1 MEEKNMKEI
10 MEKAEVLI
18 EALPYIQRFNRKIIV
33 VKYGGS
39 AMVDEEL
46 KKKEQVIL
54 LMDCYRE
61 LLTDKQKQYLTLY
74 YEEDLSL
81 SEIAEDLGVSKNAVF
96 DNIKRSVMSLEKY
109 ESKLHILE
117 NHRKRLDLIN
127 KIEEEKNKKHE
138 DIDEYLEM
146 LKNI

>member
-1 MEEKNMKEI
+1 M
-10 MEKAEVLI
+10 
-18 EALPYIQRFNRKIIV
+18 
-33 VKYGGS
+33 
-39 AMVDEEL
+39 DEEL

-61 LLTDKQKQYLTLY
+61 LLTDKQKQYLSLY

-81 SEIAEDLGVSKNAVF
+81 SEIAEDLSVSKNAVF
-96 DNIKRSVMSLEKY
+96 DNIKRSVMSLENY

-117 NHRKRLDLIN
+117 NHRKRLNLIN

-138 DIDEYLEM
+138 EIDEYLEM

>member
-1 MEEKNMKEI
+1 M
-10 MEKAEVLI
+10 
-18 EALPYIQRFNRKIIV
+18 
-33 VKYGGS
+33 
-39 AMVDEEL
+39 DEEL

-81 SEIAEDLGVSKNAVF
+81 SEIAENAVF

>member
-1 MEEKNMKEI
+1 M
-10 MEKAEVLI
+10 
-18 EALPYIQRFNRKIIV
+18 
-33 VKYGGS
+33 
-39 AMVDEEL
+39 DEEL

-61 LLTDKQKQYLTLY
+61 LLTDKQKQYLSLY

-81 SEIAEDLGVSKNAVF
+81 SEIAEDLSVSKNAVF

-109 ESKLHILE
+109 ESKLQILE
-117 NHRKRLDLIN
+117 NHRKRLNLIN

-138 DIDEYLEM
+138 EIDEYLEM

>member
-1 MEEKNMKEI
+1 M
-10 MEKAEVLI
+10 
-18 EALPYIQRFNRKIIV
+18 
-33 VKYGGS
+33 
-39 AMVDEEL
+39 DEEL

-109 ESKLHILE
+109 ESKLNILE
-117 NHRKRLDLIN
+117 NHRKRLNLIN

>member
-1 MEEKNMKEI
+1 MELSQHYLNKNSK
-10 MEKAEVLI
+10 
-18 EALPYIQRFNRKIIV
+18 FN
-33 VKYGGS
+33 
-39 AMVDEEL
+39 D
-46 KKKEQVIL
+46 
-54 LMDCYRE
+54 
-61 LLTDKQKQYLTLY
+61 
-74 YEEDLSL
+74 
-81 SEIAEDLGVSKNAVF
+81 AVF

>member
-1 MEEKNMKEI
+1 M
-10 MEKAEVLI
+10 
-18 EALPYIQRFNRKIIV
+18 
-33 VKYGGS
+33 
-39 AMVDEEL
+39 DEEL

-61 LLTDKQKQYLTLY
+61 LLTDKQKQYLSLY

-81 SEIAEDLGVSKNAVF
+81 SEIAEDLSVSKNAVF

-109 ESKLHILE
+109 ESKLRILE
-117 NHRKRLDLIN
+117 NHRKRLNLIN

>member
-1 MEEKNMKEI
+1 M
-10 MEKAEVLI
+10 
-18 EALPYIQRFNRKIIV
+18 
-33 VKYGGS
+33 
-39 AMVDEEL
+39 DEEL
-46 KKKEQVIL
+46 KKKERVIL

-117 NHRKRLDLIN
+117 NHCKRLDLIN

>member
-1 MEEKNMKEI
+1 M
-10 MEKAEVLI
+10 
-18 EALPYIQRFNRKIIV
+18 
-33 VKYGGS
+33 
-39 AMVDEEL
+39 DEEL

-81 SEIAEDLGVSKNAVF
+81 SEIAEDLSVSKNAVF

-117 NHRKRLDLIN
+117 NHRIN

>member
-1 MEEKNMKEI
+1 M
-10 MEKAEVLI
+10 
-18 EALPYIQRFNRKIIV
+18 
-33 VKYGGS
+33 
-39 AMVDEEL
+39 DEEL

-81 SEIAEDLGVSKNAVF
+81 SEIAEDLSVSKNAVF

-109 ESKLHILE
+109 ESKLHFLE

>member
-1 MEEKNMKEI
+1 M
-10 MEKAEVLI
+10 
-18 EALPYIQRFNRKIIV
+18 
-33 VKYGGS
+33 
-39 AMVDEEL
+39 DEEL

-117 NHRKRLDLIN
+117 NHRKRL
-127 KIEEEKNKKHE
+127 EEEKNKKHE

-146 LKNI
+146 LKNIQGGNYGF

>member
-1 MEEKNMKEI
+1 M
-10 MEKAEVLI
+10 
-18 EALPYIQRFNRKIIV
+18 
-33 VKYGGS
+33 
-39 AMVDEEL
+39 DEEL

-96 DNIKRSVMSLEKY
+96 DNIKRSVMSLEKH

>member
-1 MEEKNMKEI
+1 M
-10 MEKAEVLI
+10 
-18 EALPYIQRFNRKIIV
+18 
-33 VKYGGS
+33 
-39 AMVDEEL
+39 DEEL

-61 LLTDKQKQYLTLY
+61 LLTDKQKQYLSLY

-81 SEIAEDLGVSKNAVF
+81 SEIAEDLSVSKNAVF

-117 NHRKRLDLIN
+117 NNRKRLNLIN

>member
-1 MEEKNMKEI
+1 M
-10 MEKAEVLI
+10 
-18 EALPYIQRFNRKIIV
+18 
-33 VKYGGS
+33 
-39 AMVDEEL
+39 DEEL

-61 LLTDKQKQYLTLY
+61 LLTDKQKQYLSLY

-96 DNIKRSVMSLEKY
+96 DNIKRSVMSLEKD

>member
-1 MEEKNMKEI
+1 M
-10 MEKAEVLI
+10 
-18 EALPYIQRFNRKIIV
+18 
-33 VKYGGS
+33 
-39 AMVDEEL
+39 DEEL

-96 DNIKRSVMSLEKY
+96 DNIKRSVMSFEKY

>member
-1 MEEKNMKEI
+1 M
-10 MEKAEVLI
+10 
-18 EALPYIQRFNRKIIV
+18 
-33 VKYGGS
+33 
-39 AMVDEEL
+39 DEEL

-61 LLTDKQKQYLTLY
+61 LLTDKQKQYLSLY

-81 SEIAEDLGVSKNAVF
+81 SEIAEDLSVSKNAVF
-96 DNIKRSVMSLEKY
+96 DNIKRSVMCLEKY

-117 NHRKRLDLIN
+117 NHRKRLNLIN

-138 DIDEYLEM
+138 EIDEYLEM

>member
-1 MEEKNMKEI
+1 M
-10 MEKAEVLI
+10 
-18 EALPYIQRFNRKIIV
+18 
-33 VKYGGS
+33 
-39 AMVDEEL
+39 DEEL

-54 LMDCYRE
+54 LMDCYRD
-61 LLTDKQKQYLTLY
+61 LLTDKQKQYLSLY

-81 SEIAEDLGVSKNAVF
+81 SEIAEDLSVSKNAVF
-96 DNIKRSVMSLEKY
+96 DNIKRSVMSLEQY

-117 NHRKRLDLIN
+117 NHRKRLALIN

>member
-1 MEEKNMKEI
+1 M
-10 MEKAEVLI
+10 
-18 EALPYIQRFNRKIIV
+18 
-33 VKYGGS
+33 
-39 AMVDEEL
+39 DEEL

-61 LLTDKQKQYLTLY
+61 LLTDKQKQYLSLY

-81 SEIAEDLGVSKNAVF
+81 SEIAEDLSVSKNAVF
-96 DNIKRSVMSLEKY
+96 DNIKRSVMSSEKY

-117 NHRKRLDLIN
+117 NHRKRLNLIN

>member
-1 MEEKNMKEI
+1 M
-10 MEKAEVLI
+10 
-18 EALPYIQRFNRKIIV
+18 
-33 VKYGGS
+33 
-39 AMVDEEL
+39 DEEL

-61 LLTDKQKQYLTLY
+61 LLTDKQKQYLSLY

-81 SEIAEDLGVSKNAVF
+81 SEIAEDLSVSKNAVF

-109 ESKLHILE
+109 ESELHILE
-117 NHRKRLDLIN
+117 NHRKRLNLIN

>member
-1 MEEKNMKEI
+1 M
-10 MEKAEVLI
+10 
-18 EALPYIQRFNRKIIV
+18 
-33 VKYGGS
+33 
-39 AMVDEEL
+39 DEEL

-81 SEIAEDLGVSKNAVF
+81 SEIAEDLSVSKNAVF

-109 ESKLHILE
+109 ESKLNILE
-117 NHRKRLDLIN
+117 NHRKRLNLIN